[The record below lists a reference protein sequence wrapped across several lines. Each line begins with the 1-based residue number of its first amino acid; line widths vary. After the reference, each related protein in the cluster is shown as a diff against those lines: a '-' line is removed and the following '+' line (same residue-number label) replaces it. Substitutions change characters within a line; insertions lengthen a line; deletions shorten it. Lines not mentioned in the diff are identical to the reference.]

1 MPGRLMAL
9 SAGVL
14 VALLAIGAWPALAP
28 GPGQPDRAVARAPV
42 STHVTAIE
50 RGGWGPNVRAARRWA
65 RGRAGRVRFAV
76 VGLTGRLR
84 TFQGARTAPM
94 ASLFKAMLL
103 AAYLNRA
110 RDRDLHGWERDLL
123 NPMIRRSD
131 DVAATRVRDMLGPG
145 PIVRIARRAHMRDF
159 SYHSVW
165 GLSRASPRDQ
175 ARFFSRWDRYV
186 PERHERYARYLLSN
200 IVSGQ
205 RWGIAQARPKG
216 WRIYFKGGW
225 GDGSGRVNHQTAFL
239 ERRRCRV
246 TISVMTE
253 FNPNHRYGSQ
263 TQRGIAARLLDGVR
277 RAECGRRF
285 GTGNAHVVS
294 R

>member
-1 MPGRLMAL
+1 MAL
-9 SAGVL
+9 SAGVI
-14 VALLAIGAWPALAP
+14 VALLAIAALPAPAP
-28 GPGQPDRAVARAPV
+28 GPGQLERAVAREAV
-42 STHVTAIE
+42 STHVSSIE
-50 RGGWGPNVRAARRWA
+50 RGGWAPNVRAARRWA
-65 RGRAGRVRFAV
+65 GGRAGRVRFAV

-84 TFQGARTAPM
+84 ASHGARTAPM

-110 RDRDLHGWERDLL
+110 RDRDLRGWERDLL

-131 DVAATRVRDMLGPG
+131 NVAATRVRDILGPG
-145 PIVRIARRAHMRDF
+145 PIVKIARRARMRDF

-165 GLSRASPRDQ
+165 GISRTSPRDQ

-186 PERHERYARYLLSN
+186 PTRHERYARYLLSN
-200 IVSGQ
+200 IVPGQ
-205 RWGIAQARPKG
+205 RWGIAQARPRG

-239 ERRRCRV
+239 ERGRCRV

-253 FNPNHRYGSQ
+253 FNPNHRYGSH
-263 TQRGIAARLLDGVR
+263 TQRGVAARLLDGVR
-277 RAECGRRF
+277 SAECGKRF
-285 GTGNAHVVS
+285 GTGGAQVVQ